1 LPDPTTVLAAA
12 VLALVPSLIYLIVL
26 NAIDRYEKEPW
37 SILLSCV
44 GAGAIIAPAVSVAI
58 FALAGRGAVLPPA
71 FAPGLNPDALTGIV
85 EELVIGVLLIVIVK
99 TVRTEFDDVL
109 DGVIYGA
116 AIGAGFGAAESFLYA
131 LGGLDLLTRG
141 TIAQLVIAGLN
152 HAFYAAAIG
161 AAIGVAQGYKGAARW
176 YIVALG
182 VATASLLHTLHDTL
196 PAIMAHVLGQPSAA
210 VGAASRLLANAV
222 NWLGL
227 IAILVIVVWAWRHEA
242 RILRAE
248 LHNEVK
254 DGVVSEIDYA
264 TITTFGA
271 RTRRG
276 WQEFR
281 RGGWAAASR
290 LNRRYAAEG
299 ELAFHKWHRTVRD
312 QRAPDPA
319 EDEALRAEIRSLAET
334 APEGAR

>member
-1 LPDPTTVLAAA
+1 MPDPTTIFAAA
-12 VLALVPSLIYLIVL
+12 VLAIVPSLIYLIVL

-37 SILLSCV
+37 SILISCV
-44 GAGAIIAPAVSVAI
+44 VTGAVIAPAISVGVL
-58 FALAGRGAVLPPA
+58 ALAGRGAVLPPA
-71 FAPGLNPDALTGIV
+71 FAPGLKPDALIGIV
-85 EELVIGVLLIVIVK
+85 EELAVGLLLVAIVR
-99 TVRTEFDDVL
+99 TVRGEFDDIL

-141 TIAQLVIAGLN
+141 TVAQLVIAGLN
-152 HAFYAAAIG
+152 HAFYAAVIG
-161 AAIGVAQGYKGAARW
+161 AAIGMAQGFKGASRW
-176 YIVALG
+176 YVVGLG
-182 VATASLLHTLHDTL
+182 IATAAFFHALHDTL
-196 PAIMAHVLGQPSAA
+196 PAILSRILGQPSAA

-248 LHNEVK
+248 LHDEVK
-254 DGVVSEIDYA
+254 NGLVSEADYA

-271 RTRRG
+271 RTRRFVR
-276 WQEFR
+276 EFR
-281 RGGWAAASR
+281 TGGWATASR

-299 ELAFHKWHRTVRD
+299 ELAFHKWHRTIRD

-319 EDEALRAEIRSLAET
+319 LDEALRAEIRSLAET
-334 APEGAR
+334 TAEGTR

>member
-1 LPDPTTVLAAA
+1 MPDTTTLIAAA
-12 VLALVPSLIYLIVL
+12 ALAIIPSLIYLVVL

-37 SILLSCV
+37 SILISCV
-44 GAGAIIAPAVSVAI
+44 AAGAVVAPLISVVV

-71 FAPGLNPDALTGIV
+71 FAPGLKPDALTGIV
-85 EELVIGVLLIVIVK
+85 EELVVGLLLVVIVR
-99 TVRTEFDDVL
+99 TVRGEFDDIL

-141 TIAQLVIAGLN
+141 TVAQLVIAGLN
-152 HAFYAAAIG
+152 HAFYAALIG
-161 AAIGVAQGYKGAARW
+161 AAIGWAQDFKGALRW
-176 YIVALG
+176 YVVALG
-182 VATASLLHTLHDTL
+182 IATAAFFHALHDTL
-196 PAIMAHVLGQPSAA
+196 PAVLSRLLGQPSAA

-254 DGVVSEIDYA
+254 TGVVSETDYA

-271 RTRRG
+271 RTRR
-276 WQEFR
+276 QLAEFR
-281 RGGWAAASR
+281 AGGWTAAAR

-299 ELAFHKWHRTVRD
+299 ELAFHKWHRTIRD

-319 EDEALRAEIRSLAET
+319 KDEALRAEIRSLAET
-334 APEGAR
+334 AAEGAR